1 MSRAVE
7 GAHSRHL
14 EAAVGARILRRV
26 AVVAAAVS
34 NRLQEEEEEEEEADC
49 PQGEAEAAAN
59 QTSRSSYAALGA
71 AAPSSKL
78 RMIQA

>member
-1 MSRAVE
+1 MSQAVE
-7 GAHSRHL
+7 AAHSRHL
-14 EAAVGARILRRV
+14 EAAVGARILRPV
-26 AVVAAAVS
+26 AVVVVAV
-34 NRLQEEEEEEEEADC
+34 RILRQVAL
-49 PQGEAEAAAN
+49 GAEAVAN

>member
-1 MSRAVE
+1 
-7 GAHSRHL
+7 
-14 EAAVGARILRRV
+14 
-26 AVVAAAVS
+26 VAAAVS
-34 NRLQEEEEEEEEADC
+34 NRLQEEEEADC

>member
-1 MSRAVE
+1 MSQAVE
-7 GAHSRHL
+7 AAHSRHL
-14 EAAVGARILRRV
+14 EAAVGARILRQV
-26 AVVAAAVS
+26 AVVAVVAVES
-34 NRLQEEEEEEEEADC
+34 NRLQEEEEEADC
-49 PQGEAEAAAN
+49 PRGEAAAAAN

>member
-1 MSRAVE
+1 MSQAVE
-7 GAHSRHL
+7 AAHSRHL
-14 EAAVGARILRRV
+14 EAAVGARILRPV
-26 AVVAAAVS
+26 AVAVAVGVRILRQVA
-34 NRLQEEEEEEEEADC
+34 L
-49 PQGEAEAAAN
+49 GAEAVAN

>member
-1 MSRAVE
+1 MSQAVE
-7 GAHSRHL
+7 AARSRQL
-14 EAAVGARILRRV
+14 EAAVGARNLRPV
-26 AVVAAAVS
+26 AVVAVAVS
-34 NRLQEEEEEEEEADC
+34 NRLQEEEEADC

>member
-7 GAHSRHL
+7 GAHSRQL

-26 AVVAAAVS
+26 AVVVAAVAES
-34 NRLQEEEEEEEEADC
+34 NRLQAEEEAADW
-49 PQGEAEAAAN
+49 PREEAEAAAN

>member
-1 MSRAVE
+1 MSQAVE
-7 GAHSRHL
+7 GAHSRQL

-26 AVVAAAVS
+26 AVVVVAAVS
-34 NRLQEEEEEEEEADC
+34 NRLQEEEEADC

>member
-1 MSRAVE
+1 MSPAVE
-7 GAHSRHL
+7 GAHSRQL

-34 NRLQEEEEEEEEADC
+34 NRLQEEEEEEEADC

>member
-1 MSRAVE
+1 MSPAVE
-7 GAHSRHL
+7 AARSRHL
-14 EAAVGARILRRV
+14 EAAVGARILRRAAV
-26 AVVAAAVS
+26 VVAAVVS
-34 NRLQEEEEEEEEADC
+34 NRLQEEEEEEEADC

>member
-1 MSRAVE
+1 
-7 GAHSRHL
+7 
-14 EAAVGARILRRV
+14 
-26 AVVAAAVS
+26 VVAAAVS